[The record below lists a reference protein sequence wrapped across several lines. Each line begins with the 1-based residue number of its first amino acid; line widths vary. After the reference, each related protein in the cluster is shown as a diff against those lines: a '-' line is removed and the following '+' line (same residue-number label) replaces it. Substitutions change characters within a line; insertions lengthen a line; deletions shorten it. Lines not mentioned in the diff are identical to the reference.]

1 MTGCKYEIRF
11 GAVTADLGRSLGE
24 SGRLRGELWQNTG
37 PATTRGSVVWW
48 NHSQHMGQ
56 GVGQGAGEEERRRG
70 GEEERR
76 RGRHFKAKSVFIHIH
91 GLRVLQKYE
100 ESGKKIMVSGDAL
113 RDPAPLACV
122 RDEWQRVRGESRRVC
137 AVLHACSVHLKI
149 AGLVLGMIACWLFAV
164 RPMQFCGM
172 QAAFSFTWRCIVG
185 NGG

>member
-1 MTGCKYEIRF
+1 MFASMRGARGRF
-11 GAVTADLGRSLGE
+11 FWGG
-24 SGRLRGELWQNTG
+24 
-37 PATTRGSVVWW
+37 

-137 AVLHACSVHLKI
+137 AVLHECSVHLKI
-149 AGLVLGMIACWLFAV
+149 AGLVLGMIACWLCSATNAILWHAGSIQLHMALY
-164 RPMQFCGM
+164 RWKRWM
-172 QAAFSFTWRCIVG
+172 IL
-185 NGG
+185 NE

>member
-1 MTGCKYEIRF
+1 
-11 GAVTADLGRSLGE
+11 
-24 SGRLRGELWQNTG
+24 
-37 PATTRGSVVWW
+37 
-48 NHSQHMGQ
+48 MGQ

-137 AVLHACSVHLKI
+137 AVLHECSVHLKI
-149 AGLVLGMIACWLFAV
+149 AGLVLGMIACWLCSATNAILWHAGSIQLHMALY
-164 RPMQFCGM
+164 RWKRWM
-172 QAAFSFTWRCIVG
+172 IL
-185 NGG
+185 NE